1 MADSLVHIEIER
13 NVVMDELIFEAQARS
28 EYGRKA
34 SKAYRTQGL
43 LPANIYGLGKEN
55 LTVTIDTK
63 EFTRAFMS
71 GQRIVT
77 LNTEGGQEKGVVKE
91 VQYDGLGD
99 EVIHVDFTRID
110 IHQKITL
117 EVALEII
124 GTVAAG
130 VLEVPLKEVK
140 VESLPAGFPSSIPVN
155 ITELK
160 IGDVIRVEDLEAPE
174 GCVFIDEPGTLV
186 LQISAPVELEEEVAA
201 EEGAEA
207 DGQDEPEVV
216 GKPKEEDSE
225 EAAEES
231 GE

>member
-1 MADSLVHIEIER
+1 
-13 NVVMDELIFEAQARS
+13 MDELIFEAQPRS
-28 EYGRKA
+28 EYGRRA
-34 SKAYRTQGL
+34 SNAYRAQGL

-77 LNTEGGQEKGVVKE
+77 INTAGGQEKSVVKE

-99 EVIHVDFTRID
+99 ELVHVDFTRID

-117 EVALEII
+117 EVALEIV
-124 GTVAAG
+124 GTVVAG

-160 IGDVIRVEDLEAPE
+160 IGDVIRVGDLEAPE
-174 GCVFIDEPGTLV
+174 GCTFADEPETLV
-186 LQISAPVELEEEVAA
+186 LQVTAPVEMEEEAA
-201 EEGAEA
+201 VEEGAE
-207 DGQDEPEVV
+207 GESPDEPEVV
-216 GKPKEEDSE
+216 GKPKDEDSE

>member
-1 MADSLVHIEIER
+1 
-13 NVVMDELIFEAQARS
+13 MDELIFEAQPRS
-28 EYGRKA
+28 EYGRRA
-34 SKAYRTQGL
+34 SNAYRAQGL

-71 GQRIVT
+71 GLRIVT
-77 LNTEGGQEKGVVKE
+77 INTEGGQEKGVVKE

-99 EVIHVDFTRID
+99 ELVHVDFTRID

-117 EVALEII
+117 EVALEIV
-124 GTVAAG
+124 GTVVAG

-160 IGDVIRVEDLEAPE
+160 IGDAIRVGDLEAPE
-174 GCVFIDEPGTLV
+174 GCTFADEPETLV
-186 LQISAPVELEEEVAA
+186 LQVTAPVELEEETAV
-201 EEGAEA
+201 EEGAE
-207 DGQDEPEVV
+207 GESPDEPEVV
-216 GKPKEEDSE
+216 GKPKDEDSE

>member
-1 MADSLVHIEIER
+1 MADLLVHIEIER

-34 SKAYRTQGL
+34 SKAYRAQGL

-63 EFTRAFMS
+63 AFTRAFMS

-99 EVIHVDFTRID
+99 EVVHVDFTRID

-140 VESLPAGFPSSIPVN
+140 VRSLPAGFPSSIPVN
-155 ITELK
+155 ISELK
-160 IGDVIRVEDLEAPE
+160 IGDAIRVEDLEAPE
-174 GCVFIDEPGTLV
+174 GCSFVDEPGTLV
-186 LQISAPVELEEEVAA
+186 LQISAPVDLEEGTAA
-201 EEGAEA
+201 EEGAEG

-225 EAAEES
+225 ESAEE
-231 GE
+231 

>member
-1 MADSLVHIEIER
+1 
-13 NVVMDELIFEAQARS
+13 
-28 EYGRKA
+28 
-34 SKAYRTQGL
+34 
-43 LPANIYGLGKEN
+43 IYGLGKEN

-77 LNTEGGQEKGVVKE
+77 INTAGGQEKSVVKE

-99 EVIHVDFTRID
+99 ELVHVDFTRID

-117 EVALEII
+117 EVALEIV
-124 GTVAAG
+124 GTVVAG

-174 GCVFIDEPGTLV
+174 GCTFADEPETLV
-186 LQISAPVELEEEVAA
+186 LQVTAPVEMEEEAVV
-201 EEGAEA
+201 EEGAE
-207 DGQDEPEVV
+207 GESPDEPEVV
-216 GKPKEEDSE
+216 GKPKDEDSE
-225 EAAEES
+225 DAAEES

>member
-1 MADSLVHIEIER
+1 
-13 NVVMDELIFEAQARS
+13 MDELIFEAQPRS
-28 EYGRKA
+28 EYGRRA
-34 SKAYRTQGL
+34 SNAYRAQGL

-77 LNTEGGQEKGVVKE
+77 INTDGGQEKGVVKE

-99 EVIHVDFTRID
+99 ELVHVDFTRID

-117 EVALEII
+117 EVALEIV
-124 GTVAAG
+124 GTVVAG

-160 IGDVIRVEDLEAPE
+160 IGDAIRVADLEAPE
-174 GCVFIDEPGTLV
+174 GCTFADEPETLV
-186 LQISAPVELEEEVAA
+186 IQVTAPVEMEEEAA
-201 EEGAEA
+201 VEEGAE
-207 DGQDEPEVV
+207 GESPDEPEVV
-216 GKPKEEDSE
+216 GKPKDEDSE